1 LSQVNQRPEEKIT
14 TNQPEKIKKPKKR
27 RGCLTA
33 LGIFVLVLLI
43 AGIFFFNVPQKIG
56 LVASPGER
64 LLSQTPDRE
73 AAASLKAE
81 LTKAGINTQGISLYL
96 FPEKTSDQNVL
107 LAVLDSSQGFYFNN
121 YGNQDAIS
129 GYLKQLADL
138 DKSGTYHIERI
149 VLDYKDGDGES
160 LVGLTAPVT
169 AIRKFSQGTMSRQD
183 FMEAIEG
190 QVNVSKL
197 AEAAI
202 P

>member
-1 LSQVNQRPEEKIT
+1 
-14 TNQPEKIKKPKKR
+14 
-27 RGCLTA
+27 
-33 LGIFVLVLLI
+33 LLI

-56 LVASPGER
+56 IVASPGER

-73 AAASLKAE
+73 AAASLKAD
-81 LTKAGINTQGISLYL
+81 LVKAGINTQGISLYV

-121 YGNQDAIS
+121 YGSQDAIS
-129 GYLKQLADL
+129 GYLKQLAEL

-149 VLDYKDGDGES
+149 VLDYKDSDGES

-197 AEAAI
+197 AEAVI